1 VTMHP
6 KLIALLGP
14 LRGKSFDLNGAK
26 NVIGRLT
33 TNAIC
38 VPDQAVSRQHCVLE
52 VDDDRVTIQDLDSR
66 NGTSV
71 NGIPVINRTLQD
83 GDLIEVGDSQF
94 LFVLGKR
101 QAATQGAAV
110 TMRDSD
116 LAPTTVIKL
125 PGMEKAH
132 PQVAEAPRTDAKA
145 KRKAHDLDILLE
157 INRSL
162 ASMRELEPLEHQ
174 LLAMIFEVIPA
185 DRGAILL
192 SGGVSGEWQST
203 FGLWRGHDGQRPVQ
217 VSRAVVG
224 QVMNEGF
231 GILSSNPG
239 SDPALKGSE
248 SLLQSNAAAVL
259 CVPLMVFDK
268 LIGVI
273 YLDTADPKRVF
284 DRDHL
289 AMLIGIA
296 GVAAPALESVR
307 LLADLEAEN
316 QRLVEEIRVQNN
328 MIGESERILQVQRF
342 IAKAARTESTVLI
355 RGESGTGKEL
365 VARAIHY
372 LSKRAAK
379 PFVAINCAAIPENLL
394 EAELFGYERGAFT
407 GAVALKKGK
416 LESAHGGTLFLD
428 EVGELATA
436 LQAKLL
442 RVLQE
447 REFERVGGTKP
458 VTVDLRVIAA
468 TNCNLEDSIRAGT
481 FRQDLFFRL
490 NVVSVSLP
498 SLRERRED
506 IPLLASYFMT
516 KFSKQCGRRVRSIS
530 PQAKACLLRY
540 NWPGNVRE
548 LENAI
553 ERAVVLGEGE
563 VIEVEDLPE
572 SLIESGPAA
581 GGDLPRFHEA
591 VQQAKRQLILEAV
604 EATQC
609 NYTEAANRLGLHP
622 NYLHRLIR
630 NLNLRE
636 DIRKRVQGARE
647 GTGLAAG

>member
-1 VTMHP
+1 MHP
-6 KLIALLGP
+6 RLIALLGP
-14 LRGKSFDLNGAK
+14 LRGRNFELNGK
-26 NVIGRLT
+26 RNVIGRLT
-33 TNAIC
+33 SNAIC
-38 VPDQAVSRQHCVLE
+38 IPDQAVSRQHCVLE
-52 VDDDRVTIQDLDSR
+52 ADGEQVTLQDLDSR
-66 NGTSV
+66 NGTRV
-71 NGIPVINRTLQD
+71 NGIPVKKRPLED

-94 LFVLGKR
+94 LLVLGR
-101 QAATQGAAV
+101 SQSAVQSSSV
-110 TMRDSD
+110 TMRDSA
-116 LAPTTVIKL
+116 LEPTTIIKL
-125 PGMEKAH
+125 PGRES
-132 PQVAEAPRTDAKA
+132 PRPRATEPPPDSRAG
-145 KRKAHDLDILLE
+145 RKAHGLDVLLK
-157 INRSL
+157 INHAL

-192 SGGVSGEWQST
+192 AGSGPGEWECT

-217 VSRAVVG
+217 VSRAVVQ

-231 GILSSNPG
+231 GILSTSP
-239 SDPALKGSE
+239 SDDPAFQGSE
-248 SLLQSNAAAVL
+248 RLLQTHAAALL
-259 CVPLMVFDK
+259 CVPLMVFDR

-273 YLDTADPKRVF
+273 YLDTPDRARIF

-296 GVAAPALESVR
+296 GVAAPALDNVR
-307 LLADLEAEN
+307 RVADLEAEN
-316 QRLVEEIRVQNN
+316 RRLVDEIRVQNN
-328 MIGESERILQVQRF
+328 MIGESDRILQVQRF

-372 LSKRAAK
+372 MSKRAAK

-416 LESAHGGTLFLD
+416 LESANGGSLFLD

-447 REFERVGGTKP
+447 REFDRLGGTKP
-458 VTVDLRVIAA
+458 VPVDLRVIAA
-468 TNCNLEDSIRAGT
+468 TNSNLEDAIRAGT

-490 NVVSVSLP
+490 NVVTVALP
-498 SLRERRED
+498 PLRERRED

-530 PQAKACLLRY
+530 PQAKACLQRY

-553 ERAVVLGEGE
+553 ERAIVLGEGE
-563 VIEVEDLPE
+563 TIEVEDLPE
-572 SLIESGPAA
+572 SLLESEPVTGS
-581 GGDLPRFHEA
+581 GIPRFHEA
-591 VQQAKRQLILEAV
+591 LQETKRQLILEAL
-604 EATQC
+604 EATQR
-609 NYTEAANRLGLHP
+609 NYTEAANQLGLHP

-636 DIRKRVQGARE
+636 DMRKRAP
-647 GTGLAAG
+647 

>member
-1 VTMHP
+1 MYP

-14 LRGKSFDLNGAK
+14 LRGKSFELNGPRT
-26 NVIGRLT
+26 VVGRLSS
-33 TNAIC
+33 NPIYI
-38 VPDQAVSRQHCVLE
+38 PDQSVSRQHCVLE
-52 VDDDRVTIQDLDSR
+52 VAGGQVTLQDLDSR

-71 NGIPVINRTLQD
+71 NGLPVMNRLLKD

-94 LFVLGKR
+94 LFSL
-101 QAATQGAAV
+101 GAAQSQAQGSSV
-110 TMRDSD
+110 TMRDSGLD
-116 LAPTTVIKL
+116 PTTVIKL
-125 PGMEKAH
+125 PGRE
-132 PQVAEAPRTDAKA
+132 RTQAQAGESGPPDAKA
-145 KRKAHDLDILLE
+145 GRKAHDLDVLLK
-157 INRSL
+157 INHAL

-192 SGGVSGEWQST
+192 AGAEPGEWEST

-217 VSRAVVG
+217 VSRAVVR

-231 GILSSNPG
+231 GILSSSPG
-239 SDPALKGSE
+239 QEAAFEGSE
-248 SLLQSNAAAVL
+248 SLLQSQAAALL
-259 CVPLMVFDK
+259 CVPLMVFEK
-268 LIGVI
+268 LTGVI
-273 YLDTADPKRVF
+273 YLDTPDRSRVF

-296 GVAAPALESVR
+296 GVAAPALENVR
-307 LLADLEAEN
+307 RVADLEAEN
-316 QRLVEEIRVQNN
+316 RRLVEEIRVEHN
-328 MIGESERILQVQRF
+328 MIGESERILQVQRL
-342 IAKAARTESTVLI
+342 IAKLAPTESTVLI
-355 RGESGTGKEL
+355 RGDSGTGKEL

-372 LSKRAAK
+372 LSKRAAR

-416 LESAHGGTLFLD
+416 LEAASGGTLFLD
-428 EVGELATA
+428 EIGELANP

-442 RVLQE
+442 RVLQQ

-458 VTVDLRVIAA
+458 VTVDLRIIAA
-468 TNCNLEDSIRAGT
+468 TNSNLEDSIRAGN

-490 NVVSVSLP
+490 NVVSIALP

-506 IPLLASYFMT
+506 ILLLASYFMA

-530 PQAKACLLRY
+530 PQAKACLMQY

-563 VIEVEDLPE
+563 IIQVEDLPE
-572 SLIESGPAA
+572 SLFESRSAAESGIPH
-581 GGDLPRFHEA
+581 FHEA
-591 VQQAKRQLILEAV
+591 LQDAKRQLILEAV
-604 EATQC
+604 EATQG

-636 DIRKRVQGARE
+636 DVRRRA
-647 GTGLAAG
+647 T

>member
-1 VTMHP
+1 MHP

-14 LRGKSFDLNGAK
+14 LRGRNFDLSGKK

-33 TNAIC
+33 SNAIC
-38 VPDQAVSRQHCVLE
+38 IPDQSVSRQHCVLE
-52 VDDDRVTIQDLDSR
+52 AEGDRVTLRDLDSR
-66 NGTSV
+66 NGTLV
-71 NGIPVINRTLQD
+71 NGIPVMNRPLED

-94 LFVLGKR
+94 LFVLGR
-101 QAATQGAAV
+101 SQSAVQTSSV
-110 TMRDSD
+110 TMRDSAHD
-116 LAPTTVIKL
+116 PTTIIKL
-125 PGMEKAH
+125 SGREMPKTRASEQ
-132 PQVAEAPRTDAKA
+132 PAPDTRTG
-145 KRKAHDLDILLE
+145 RKAHDLDVLLK
-157 INRSL
+157 INNAL

-192 SGGVSGEWQST
+192 AGPGRGEWEST

-217 VSRAVVG
+217 VSRAVVQ
-224 QVMNEGF
+224 QVMSEGF
-231 GILSSNPG
+231 GILSSNPTE
-239 SDPALKGSE
+239 DPAFKASE
-248 SLLQSNAAAVL
+248 SLIQSHAVALL
-259 CVPLMVFDK
+259 CVPLMVFDR

-273 YLDTADPKRVF
+273 YLDTPDRARTF

-296 GVAAPALESVR
+296 GVAAPALDNVR
-307 LLADLEAEN
+307 RVVDLEAEN
-316 QRLVEEIRVQNN
+316 RRLVDEIRVENN
-328 MIGESERILQVQRF
+328 MIGESARILQVHRF
-342 IAKAARTESTVLI
+342 IAKAAPTESTVLI

-372 LSKRAAK
+372 ISKRATK

-416 LESAHGGTLFLD
+416 LESANEGTVFLD
-428 EVGELATA
+428 EVGELATG

-447 REFERVGGTKP
+447 REFDRVGGTKP
-458 VTVDLRVIAA
+458 VTVDLRIIAA
-468 TNCNLEDSIRAGT
+468 TNSNLEDAIRAGT

-490 NVVSVSLP
+490 NVVSVALP

-506 IPLLASYFMT
+506 ILLLASYFMT

-572 SLIESGPAA
+572 SLLESEPVTGA
-581 GGDLPRFHEA
+581 GIPRFHEA
-591 VQQAKRQLILEAV
+591 LQQTKRQLILEAL
-604 EATQC
+604 EATQR

-636 DIRKRVQGARE
+636 DVRKRAP
-647 GTGLAAG
+647 

>member
-1 VTMHP
+1 MHP

-14 LRGKSFDLNGAK
+14 LRGKSFDLNGKK

-33 TNAIC
+33 SNAIC
-38 VPDQAVSRQHCVLE
+38 IPDQAVSRQHCALDVE
-52 VDDDRVTIQDLDSR
+52 EDRVILQDLDSR

-71 NGIPVINRTLQD
+71 NGIPVINRSLED

-94 LFVLGKR
+94 LFLLGRR
-101 QAATQGAAV
+101 QAEIQSSSV

-116 LAPTTVIKL
+116 LGPTTMIKL
-125 PGMEKAH
+125 PGTERAH
-132 PQVAEAPRTDAKA
+132 PRAAESLHTDAKA
-145 KRKAHDLDILLE
+145 GRKAHDLDVLLK
-157 INRSL
+157 INHAL
-162 ASMRELEPLEHQ
+162 ASMRELEPLQHQ

-192 SGGVSGEWQST
+192 AGAVPGEWEST

-217 VSRAVVG
+217 VSRAVVR

-231 GILSSNPG
+231 GILSSNP
-239 SDPALKGSE
+239 SEDRALKNSE
-248 SLLQSNAAAVL
+248 SLLQSHAAALL

-273 YLDTADPKRVF
+273 YLDTPDRSRIF

-296 GVAAPALESVR
+296 GVAAPALENVR
-307 LLADLEAEN
+307 RVAGLEAEN
-316 QRLVEEIRVQNN
+316 RRLVEEIRVQNN

-372 LSKRAAK
+372 VSKRAAK

-416 LESAHGGTLFLD
+416 LELASGGTLFLD

-447 REFERVGGTKP
+447 REFDRVGGTKP
-458 VTVDLRVIAA
+458 VAVDLRIIAA

-490 NVVSVSLP
+490 NVVSVALP
-498 SLRERRED
+498 ALRERRED
-506 IPLLASYFMT
+506 ILLLASYFMT
-516 KFSKQCGRRVRSIS
+516 KFSKQCGRRVRSFS

-540 NWPGNVRE
+540 SWPGNVRE

-572 SLIESGPAA
+572 SLLESGPAA
-581 GGDLPRFHEA
+581 GAGIPQFHEA
-591 VQQAKRQLILEAV
+591 LQQTKRQLILEAI

-636 DIRKRVQGARE
+636 DVRKRAP
-647 GTGLAAG
+647 